1 MVLVTRTSYK
11 TVKGA
16 VTASYGFTPAHNAVD
31 AGIPVGP
38 REESGA
44 FTGVHCGSRPA
55 TLLVLPG
62 SQPSPLPSQCTLHP
76 CSCSHF

>member
-16 VTASYGFTPAHNAVD
+16 VTASHGFTAAHSAVD
-31 AGIPVGP
+31 AGTPVGP

-44 FTGVHCGSRPA
+44 FTGVHCRSRSA
-55 TLLVLPG
+55 TLLVLPARL
-62 SQPSPLPSQCTLHP
+62 SPLPSQCTLHP
-76 CSCSHF
+76 R